1 MYNLTITTCFVLILI
16 FCFICVFNTVS
27 AFNLYIESDEMNR
40 TLGIS
45 ARMDYVTDGVINE
58 YSTKFPYRLAEN
70 ISRLRFT
77 WSSSDR
83 MTYYSLQA
91 NSQHFDVVPIVLIS
105 PKGYVPNIPQQ
116 FQVEYRCVGA
126 RSGQFRVNLNFNITT
141 TKTSLLQLTLKQEKI
156 CSYREGRRRAFAQD
170 EDSNNHL
177 NINDN
182 NNENNKQNKQHTTY
196 STWPLFSFIS
206 LLSLPCQL
214 LVASVSLFALVCSV
228 LLCCCYCIKQE
239 EEKEQQQQT
248 NNNFSFRRRR
258 SKIGSLYNSTRSSL
272 IRRKILFQQGI
283 DQKNNNKLIN
293 GGSLKESSTVNSGKS
308 GLSKI
313 TTTGLATINSCTTA
327 SSSSKTVLDDEQRK
341 PLLDPQMPS
350 TSAAALQQQQ
360 QNKLTSKII
369 YERSNQQVDVNQ
381 ALIELNADRNLFEQ
395 CHKPEMEGHFG
406 QLVWANWRQIGLNGN
421 RPVVDEVDDGEDD
434 AKEDTALIC
443 KTLKPDADR
452 IQFECFLRSA
462 LQFHYV
468 PPHPHLA
475 QVIAA
480 ATFGNFLN
488 PDSVRDLPL
497 ICYAHDGFGILKNF
511 LHECREQAIN
521 VSLNNNNKKSSS
533 VSPGVV
539 VKSWAKRFRKG
550 SSCSGDGLKDEEKKV
565 IKECDEENKVK
576 DDNKDVEKGKDIGGG
591 QMENPR
597 IVVTNS
603 PSSSSS
609 TTNAPATTTLEISE
623 TTTTLRIHNLVL
635 LASQIVSAVRHLHK
649 FGIIHKDIATRN
661 CLVSHTRMS
670 GGRVRLHSQLCDS
683 ALGSDLFPQDYKK
696 EENNLQE
703 TEYSNYLPIR
713 WMAPELFNSNKKFNN
728 QQNNQNNI
736 WNSATDV
743 WACGILIWEIFNC
756 GKLPYNEIHEDELEQ
771 AIVYAGLRLSQPYNC
786 PDELYSIMCSC
797 WTTTPEDRPTS
808 SELDLN
814 LQEFMQRL
822 SKYI

>member
-1 MYNLTITTCFVLILI
+1 
-16 FCFICVFNTVS
+16 
-27 AFNLYIESDEMNR
+27 MNR

-45 ARMDYVTDGVINE
+45 ARMDYVIDGVINE

-77 WSSSDR
+77 WSSSDI

-91 NSQHFDVVPIVLIS
+91 NSQHFDVVPIVLI
-105 PKGYVPNIPQQ
+105 PAKGYVPNIPQQ

-156 CSYREGRRRAFAQD
+156 CSYREGRRRAFAQE

-182 NNENNKQNKQHTTY
+182 NNNENNKQNKQHATY

-239 EEKEQQQQT
+239 EEKEQQQT
-248 NNNFSFRRRR
+248 NNFSFRRRR

-283 DQKNNNKLIN
+283 DQKNNKLIN

-327 SSSSKTVLDDEQRK
+327 SSKTVDDEQRK

-360 QNKLTSKII
+360 QQKLPSKII
-369 YERSNQQVDVNQ
+369 YERNNQQVDVNQ

-475 QVIAA
+475 QASLFSRIFFLCFPESLKYFNLSGKSIFYFLFYGNFKIISISGRFNIIFYFCIFRKVKYAFFCTFSEKFGDVIGA

-521 VSLNNNNKKSSS
+521 ASLNNNNKKSSS

-550 SSCSGDGLKDEEKKV
+550 SSCSGDGLKEEEKKV
-565 IKECDEENKVK
+565 IKKDDEENKVK
-576 DDNKDVEKGKDIGGG
+576 DDNRDVEKGKDVGGG

-661 CLVSHTRMS
+661 CLVSHTKMS

-696 EENNLQE
+696 EENLQE

-713 WMAPELFNSNKKFNN
+713 WMAPELFASSKKFNKQN
-728 QQNNQNNI
+728 NNQNNI

-771 AIVYAGLRLSQPYNC
+771 VN
-786 PDELYSIMCSC
+786 
-797 WTTTPEDRPTS
+797 
-808 SELDLN
+808 N
-814 LQEFMQRL
+814 N
-822 SKYI
+822 

>member
-1 MYNLTITTCFVLILI
+1 
-16 FCFICVFNTVS
+16 
-27 AFNLYIESDEMNR
+27 
-40 TLGIS
+40 
-45 ARMDYVTDGVINE
+45 
-58 YSTKFPYRLAEN
+58 
-70 ISRLRFT
+70 
-77 WSSSDR
+77 
-83 MTYYSLQA
+83 
-91 NSQHFDVVPIVLIS
+91 
-105 PKGYVPNIPQQ
+105 
-116 FQVEYRCVGA
+116 
-126 RSGQFRVNLNFNITT
+126 
-141 TKTSLLQLTLKQEKI
+141 
-156 CSYREGRRRAFAQD
+156 
-170 EDSNNHL
+170 
-177 NINDN
+177 
-182 NNENNKQNKQHTTY
+182 
-196 STWPLFSFIS
+196 
-206 LLSLPCQL
+206 
-214 LVASVSLFALVCSV
+214 
-228 LLCCCYCIKQE
+228 
-239 EEKEQQQQT
+239 
-248 NNNFSFRRRR
+248 
-258 SKIGSLYNSTRSSL
+258 
-272 IRRKILFQQGI
+272 
-283 DQKNNNKLIN
+283 
-293 GGSLKESSTVNSGKS
+293 
-308 GLSKI
+308 

-341 PLLDPQMPS
+341 PLLDPQMPT

-360 QNKLTSKII
+360 QQQKLTSKII
-369 YERSNQQVDVNQ
+369 YERNNQQVDVSQ

-475 QVIAA
+475 QAI
-480 ATFGNFLN
+480 
-488 PDSVRDLPL
+488 RDLPL

-649 FGIIHKDIATRN
+649 FGIIHKDIATSDEENKVKDNRDVEKGKESGGQMENPRIVVTNSPSSSSSTTNAPATTTLEISETTTTLRIHNLVLLASQIVSAVRHLHKFGIIHKDIATRN

-670 GGRVRLHSQLCDS
+670 GGR
-683 ALGSDLFPQDYKK
+683 
-696 EENNLQE
+696 
-703 TEYSNYLPIR
+703 
-713 WMAPELFNSNKKFNN
+713 
-728 QQNNQNNI
+728 
-736 WNSATDV
+736 
-743 WACGILIWEIFNC
+743 
-756 GKLPYNEIHEDELEQ
+756 
-771 AIVYAGLRLSQPYNC
+771 
-786 PDELYSIMCSC
+786 
-797 WTTTPEDRPTS
+797 
-808 SELDLN
+808 
-814 LQEFMQRL
+814 
-822 SKYI
+822 

>member
-16 FCFICVFNTVS
+16 FCFICVFNTIS
-27 AFNLYIESDEMNR
+27 AFNLFIESDEMNR

-77 WSSSDR
+77 WSRISARMDYVIDGVINEYSTKFPYRLAENISRLRFTWSSSDR
-83 MTYYSLQA
+83 MTYYSLQANSQHFDVVPIVLIPAKGYVPNIPQQFQTYYSLQA

-156 CSYREGRRRAFAQD
+156 CSYREGRRRAFAQE

-182 NNENNKQNKQHTTY
+182 NNNENNNNKQHTTY

-206 LLSLPCQL
+206 
-214 LVASVSLFALVCSV
+214 
-228 LLCCCYCIKQE
+228 
-239 EEKEQQQQT
+239 
-248 NNNFSFRRRR
+248 
-258 SKIGSLYNSTRSSL
+258 SLYNSTRSSL

-341 PLLDPQMPS
+341 PLLDPQMPT

-360 QNKLTSKII
+360 QQQKLTSKII
-369 YERSNQQVDVNQ
+369 YERNNQQVDVSQ

-475 QVIAA
+475 QAI
-480 ATFGNFLN
+480 
-488 PDSVRDLPL
+488 RDLPL

-550 SSCSGDGLKDEEKKV
+550 SSCSGDGLKEEEKKV
-565 IKECDEENKVK
+565 IKEVDEENKVK
-576 DDNKDVEKGKDIGGG
+576 DDNKDVEKGKDVGGG

-649 FGIIHKDIATRN
+649 F
-661 CLVSHTRMS
+661 
-670 GGRVRLHSQLCDS
+670 
-683 ALGSDLFPQDYKK
+683 
-696 EENNLQE
+696 
-703 TEYSNYLPIR
+703 
-713 WMAPELFNSNKKFNN
+713 
-728 QQNNQNNI
+728 
-736 WNSATDV
+736 
-743 WACGILIWEIFNC
+743 
-756 GKLPYNEIHEDELEQ
+756 
-771 AIVYAGLRLSQPYNC
+771 
-786 PDELYSIMCSC
+786 
-797 WTTTPEDRPTS
+797 
-808 SELDLN
+808 
-814 LQEFMQRL
+814 
-822 SKYI
+822 